1 MLIKGVIVLGA
12 VFGLLF
18 VLVLPIFMCIYPE
31 ADFIFKLWS
40 LTFVFFLISAVCLM
54 LFMRMFKLK
63 LKPRKAEKMELTCN
77 TYDQFIIELRD
88 SAVRE
93 GYQHYGILYKNDL
106 IEIELFFKKK
116 LWSMECFAVIRTI
129 EMTES
134 TLNVLDQSFREFATK
149 YYNKELITDSISLI
163 AIVCVDRITS
173 EFSKFV
179 NSGIEQNFKSFR
191 FPVGIS
197 FGGKA
202 VYIAKPKDDFGIMQY
217 KKIRKQFFMLL
228 K

>member
-1 MLIKGVIVLGA
+1 MLIKGSIVLGI

-31 ADFIFKLWS
+31 ADIIFKLWS
-40 LTFVFFLISAVCLM
+40 LTFLFFVVSAVCLM
-54 LFMRMFKLK
+54 VFMRLFKLK
-63 LKPRKAEKMELTCN
+63 LKPQKAEKMALTCN
-77 TYDQFIIELRD
+77 TYDQFISELRD
-88 SAVRE
+88 SAVRV

-106 IEIELFFKKK
+106 AEIELFFKKK

-129 EMTES
+129 EMTDS
-134 TLNVLDQSFREFATK
+134 TLNVLDQSFREFA
-149 YYNKELITDSISLI
+149 NKELITDSISLI

-179 NSGIEQNFKSFR
+179 NSSIEQNWKSFR
-191 FPVGIS
+191 LPVGIS

-202 VYIAKPKDDFGIMQY
+202 IYIAKPNDDFGIMQY
-217 KKIRKQFFMLL
+217 KKLRKQFLMLL
-228 K
+228 R